1 MPDLLLGRACITCL
15 CVLDAVAPLSPSR
28 HPLAARLLAARWSKT
43 KQAGSKAVEGG
54 NRPTEREM
62 RSRAPLPFCPPSIPQ
77 FSDNLHSSSSS
88 SSIVTMYTIP
98 SLSSST
104 PRRTRRSRTTLALA
118 AAAATAASL
127 LTATPAVAQDLTG
140 NLTSLTG
147 TWSSGTGAV
156 LTGPVSGLSVSVT
169 APDSPSHPFKAAAS
183 ALGDAPSTPA
193 RPRVSVASHG
203 APFSAGQRQHSS
215 TTQRGESA
223 RGHSSM
229 SSCTTEIAARSHAGS
244 RQQT

>member
-1 MPDLLLGRACITCL
+1 MRSCVHHLSLCPRCCCPCGPLL
-15 CVLDAVAPLSPSR
+15 SR
-28 HPLAARLLAARWSKT
+28 SLLAGPRPNKLGPRRWR
-43 KQAGSKAVEGG
+43 EGG
-54 NRPTEREM
+54 NRPREREM
-62 RSRAPLPFCPPSIPQ
+62 RSRGCPSLLPSVNPSI
-77 FSDNLHSSSSS
+77 SDNLQSSS

-98 SLSSST
+98 SSSSSSP